1 MAMEELL
8 SQQEGERGAGGGDP
22 TERDLM
28 NRVVQLEK
36 ELRER
41 EGVIGDLRERGASP
55 SSAAANEARVLRQEN
70 EDLRVRE
77 RGRVGGRRK
86 EGGGREGGRMVGSNL
101 REGGRE
107 EEGEKGKEGRRMVWY
122 ELSEGEGGRG
132 RGGQWERVGEREG
145 GREKGGRNLEK
156 EMVTST
162 H

>member
-1 MAMEELL
+1 MKGEEAKVAMEELL

-41 EGVIGDLRERGASP
+41 EGLIGDFRERGASP

-86 EGGGREGGRMVGSNL
+86 EGGGREGGRMVGSIL

-107 EEGEKGKEGRRMVWY
+107 EEGEKGKEGRRM
-122 ELSEGEGGRG
+122 
-132 RGGQWERVGEREG
+132 
-145 GREKGGRNLEK
+145 N
-156 EMVTST
+156 
-162 H
+162 

>member
-1 MAMEELL
+1 M
-8 SQQEGERGAGGGDP
+8 
-22 TERDLM
+22 
-28 NRVVQLEK
+28 
-36 ELRER
+36 
-41 EGVIGDLRERGASP
+41 IGDLRERGASP

-77 RGRVGGRRK
+77 RGRVEGRRK

-101 REGGRE
+101 RGGGRE
-107 EEGEKGKEGRRMVWY
+107 EEGEKGRWMVWY
-122 ELSEGEGGRG
+122 ELSKGEGGRG

>member
-8 SQQEGERGAGGGDP
+8 SQQEVERGAGRGAP

-28 NRVVQLEK
+28 NRVVQLGK

-86 EGGGREGGRMVGSNL
+86 EGGRGKGGREGGRRRERKVDGMV
-101 REGGRE
+101 
-107 EEGEKGKEGRRMVWY
+107 
-122 ELSEGEGGRG
+122 
-132 RGGQWERVGEREG
+132 
-145 GREKGGRNLEK
+145 
-156 EMVTST
+156 
-162 H
+162 